1 MTTAPGYS
9 RLRNVER
16 IAILRALHLGD
27 LLCATPALR
36 ALKARFPA
44 AGITLIG
51 LPWAE
56 ELVRRLPYIDR
67 FAAFPG
73 YPGIPEVEYDPERT
87 NAFLREAC
95 EERYDLAI
103 QMHGSGNQT
112 NSFMADLGADI
123 TVGYRRLD
131 DDRLTLSLPYITDE
145 SEVLRWLRLVGL
157 LGGGMADCRID
168 CPTMSDE
175 VARATTLVASVPER
189 NGPLVGLHAGASTPL
204 RRWPPEQFAELAD
217 ALVERWNCRI
227 LLTGSDAERDLTT
240 RICEL
245 ARYPLLDVAGKT
257 GLGTFAA
264 VIGQLDLLVAND
276 TGASHVAAA
285 AGTRSVVIFGTTQ
298 PYQWAPLDR
307 DRHLVVD
314 ARTFVP
320 EETPPVEALA
330 QLSIEPVLLACERH
344 LESGVPPATP

>member
-1 MTTAPGYS
+1 MNTAPDHP
-9 RLRNVER
+9 RLWHVER
-16 IAILRALHLGD
+16 IAVLRALHLGD
-27 LLCATPALR
+27 LLCATPAFR
-36 ALKARFPA
+36 ALKARFPDA
-44 AGITLIG
+44 EITLIG

-56 ELVRRLPYIDR
+56 DLVRRLPSIDR

-73 YPGIPEVEYDPERT
+73 YPGIPEVEYDPKQT
-87 NAFLREAC
+87 NAFLTEAR

-131 DDRLTLSLPYITDE
+131 DDRLTFSLPYVADE

-157 LGGGMADCRID
+157 LGGDTEDCRVD
-168 CPTMSDE
+168 CPTTSDE
-175 VARATTLVASVPER
+175 VARATMLVASVPQGT
-189 NGPLVGLHAGASTPL
+189 GPLVGLHAGASTPL
-204 RRWPPEQFAELAD
+204 RRWPPERFAELAD
-217 ALVERWNCRI
+217 ALVERWKCRI
-227 LLTGSDAERDLTT
+227 VLTGSEAERDLAR

-245 ARYPLLDVAGKT
+245 ARYPLLDVAGET
-257 GLGTFAA
+257 DLGTFAA
-264 VIGQLDLLVAND
+264 LIDRLDLLVAND

-314 ARTFVP
+314 ARTFVS

-330 QLSIEPVLLACERH
+330 HLTIEPVLLACERH
-344 LESGVPPATP
+344 LEYGTAPATP

>member
-1 MTTAPGYS
+1 MTTAPNDS

-16 IAILRALHLGD
+16 IAVLRALHLGD

-36 ALKARFPA
+36 ALKARFPVA
-44 AGITLIG
+44 EITLIG

-56 ELVRRLPYIDR
+56 DLVQRLPSIDR
-67 FAAFPG
+67 FVAFPG

-87 NAFLREAC
+87 ATFLTEAR

-112 NSFMADLGADI
+112 NSFMADLGAGV

-131 DDRLTLSLPYITDE
+131 DDRLTFSLPYVTDE
-145 SEVLRWLRLVGL
+145 SEVLRWLRLVRL
-157 LGGGMADCRID
+157 LGGDTEDCRVD
-168 CPTMSDE
+168 CPTTSDE
-175 VARATTLVASVPER
+175 VARATALVASVPQGP
-189 NGPLVGLHAGASTPL
+189 GPLVGLHAGASTPL
-204 RRWPPEQFAELAD
+204 RRWPPERFAELAD

-227 LLTGSDAERDLTT
+227 VLTGSEAERDLTI
-240 RICEL
+240 RVCEM

-257 GLGTFAA
+257 DLGMFAA
-264 VIGQLDLLVAND
+264 LIEQLDLLVAND
-276 TGASHVAAA
+276 TGASHMAAA

-314 ARTFVP
+314 ARTFVS
-320 EETPPVEALA
+320 EETPPVESLT
-330 QLSIEPVLLACERH
+330 QLTIEPVLLACERH
-344 LESGVPPATP
+344 LEYGTSPATP